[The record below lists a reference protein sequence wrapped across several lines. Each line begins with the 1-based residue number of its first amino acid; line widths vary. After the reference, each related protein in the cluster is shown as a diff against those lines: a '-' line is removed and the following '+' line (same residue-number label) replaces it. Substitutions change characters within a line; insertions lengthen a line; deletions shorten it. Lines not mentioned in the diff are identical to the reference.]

1 MKQDSQWLE
10 LGDKTYRALRG
21 QGLVLI
27 DLDAVERSIISGDAG
42 QALYQLME
50 QYRSQEMLD
59 GKAIAVFQR
68 AMTGWVLGAGTE
80 GGADQMAAP
89 ASPIVWLNSWRGAL
103 KALDQYPWPNLYP
116 LAVHSDFRK
125 KIVSALKVRLP
136 VDDESAW
143 RSWLDLLAQ
152 QAR

>member
-1 MKQDSQWLE
+1 MPVAEQVMRLARAAIEEIRFRLINDESSTENGAAQTIVEVGAEGGSIRLVGMSDCGGEWKFRLE
-10 LGDKTYRALRG
+10 TSELAL
-21 QGLVLI
+21 VNE
-27 DLDAVERSIISGDAG
+27 DLDGS
-42 QALYQLME
+42 
-50 QYRSQEMLD
+50 
-59 GKAIAVFQR
+59 
-68 AMTGWVLGAGTE
+68 
-80 GGADQMAAP
+80 P

-103 KALDQYPWPNLYP
+103 KALDQYPWPNLHP